1 MKNEIINKKFIV
13 GVLFAIFI
21 AGIAVFI
28 LLNNANDNTQAVES
42 YKAELTMYKSPNCGC
57 CDLYKDELEK
67 LGYKVNVVK
76 DRQLTLKKEELG
88 IPKDKESC
96 HSIVLPDGRVSEGHV
111 PLDVFEK
118 FVSDKGVYGITL
130 PGMPIGSPG
139 MPGPKTETFRIYSF
153 DKGGNSKL
161 YAEK

>member
-1 MKNEIINKKFIV
+1 MFFVANEANNKAQTEK
-13 GVLFAIFI
+13 
-21 AGIAVFI
+21 
-28 LLNNANDNTQAVES
+28 S
-42 YKAELTMYKSPNCGC
+42 YKAELTMYKSPSCGC

-76 DRQLTLKKEELG
+76 DRQLALKKEKLG
-88 IPKDKESC
+88 IPKDKASC
-96 HSIVLPDGRVSEGHV
+96 HSVVLPDGRVSEGHV

-118 FVSDKGVYGITL
+118 FVSDKSVYGITL
-130 PGMPIGSPG
+130 LGMPIGSPG

-153 DKGGNSKL
+153 DKNGNTEL